1 MDKLNFYI
9 KKLQDLEYRGEWKE
23 HFRHSYE
30 KVYELIDLST
40 FFKRGEYLKEL
51 ERLRNILLD
60 MPYIADDED
69 RLHFRRIQKNI
80 IDLLYKVME
89 ENKRIFLV
97 QGADSALT
105 HKVSTFLGRL
115 KLDFELL
122 EKEND
127 EIPDIRG
134 FLQIAKNRDYA
145 IVLLSAD
152 QMIYPE
158 HQQGRWR
165 VSQNVL
171 LEFGYFLSSIGKK
184 NILILYTADRE
195 IELPYHF
202 EDIPSYAFHP
212 ESEWKQFIIGQL
224 QNSGI
229 YLDPQILTRI
239 TDGGAV

>member
-1 MDKLNFYI
+1 
-9 KKLQDLEYRGEWKE
+9 
-23 HFRHSYE
+23 
-30 KVYELIDLST
+30 
-40 FFKRGEYLKEL
+40 KEL

-145 IVLLSAD
+145 IVLL
-152 QMIYPE
+152 
-158 HQQGRWR
+158 
-165 VSQNVL
+165 
-171 LEFGYFLSSIGKK
+171 
-184 NILILYTADRE
+184 
-195 IELPYHF
+195 
-202 EDIPSYAFHP
+202 
-212 ESEWKQFIIGQL
+212 
-224 QNSGI
+224 
-229 YLDPQILTRI
+229 
-239 TDGGAV
+239 